1 MPAPLNI
8 KHISNNAQ
16 FPGTLYHSRSK
27 LKYHHQPP
35 SNICWFSYVPII
47 VFQWNNKICEHP
59 WMYKMAITPWGGG
72 VGWQVKFFGRFLGD
86 LGKGAKYK
94 KKD

>member
-16 FPGTLYHSRSK
+16 FPGTLYQSRSK

-72 VGWQVKFFGRFLGD
+72 RV
-86 LGKGAKYK
+86 AS
-94 KKD
+94 